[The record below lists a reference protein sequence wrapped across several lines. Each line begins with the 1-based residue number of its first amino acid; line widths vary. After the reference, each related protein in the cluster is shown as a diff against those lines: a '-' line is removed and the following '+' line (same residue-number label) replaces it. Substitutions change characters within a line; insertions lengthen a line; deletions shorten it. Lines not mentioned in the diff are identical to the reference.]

1 MTIGESDDR
10 QAWAHDIKNKG
21 SSVLQPLRAFRVW
34 PQSHWPHL
42 MICSPS
48 FSPFWLHKPSFCY
61 STISSSFQLQGL
73 CTCWALHLKL
83 FPIGP
88 LHDWFCLFFLSGFSL
103 NVTSSEIPSIISQLN
118 AAPCHPKSP
127 SIPTLWLSS
136 RCQRIKIFACFCLPY
151 HKKGRRDQ
159 TIFIHAVSQ
168 NVAHSRCSAGFL
180 IEGRCFHGGEGTAE
194 SCSTGLC
201 KATFPSGKVL
211 GFLCSGKLKGRNIS
225 GSESPNR
232 VTGRSWTSLK
242 G

>member
-1 MTIGESDDR
+1 MGRRRRKNPPFKEPLNLRHHLWNGLCLQVHSLPPHDTQGPMTIGESDDR

-118 AAPCHPKSP
+118 AAPCQPKSP
-127 SIPTLWLSS
+127 S
-136 RCQRIKIFACFCLPY
+136 
-151 HKKGRRDQ
+151 
-159 TIFIHAVSQ
+159 
-168 NVAHSRCSAGFL
+168 N
-180 IEGRCFHGGEGTAE
+180 
-194 SCSTGLC
+194 
-201 KATFPSGKVL
+201 
-211 GFLCSGKLKGRNIS
+211 
-225 GSESPNR
+225 
-232 VTGRSWTSLK
+232 
-242 G
+242 